1 MLDNQSAKG
10 TVFISLPPAYWERN
24 ASDMEIGEHTAALKA
39 GEVSLLGAVM
49 TGAAVMAPTASILFG
64 VALVAGVA
72 GSAVPL
78 IFLIAA
84 VGVLATGNTLARFA
98 RIWPSA
104 GSFVTFITRV
114 FGSTVGLAVGVAVL
128 LGWLVAYA
136 AVYVFIG
143 DFLAHDFFGGSR
155 GELTTSLLIIGFVAL
170 VLIPV
175 VRGVQLSV
183 RVSLIALLVEVALIV
198 VLGFSVL
205 VHGGAHGISLSAFAL
220 PDGGLKPIA
229 LGFAITVF
237 LFGGFEQPVPM
248 AEETR
253 NPRRNVPLAV
263 ILCIVGIGALYV
275 FASWFLVLAFGDGA
289 ALAQQADPI
298 HAAAA
303 RYAPW
308 LAPLVKWILL
318 SSFIGFGV
326 AANTAVSRIVFNTAR
341 EGLLPKQ
348 LGALHR
354 RHRTPAVAAFAFG
367 GAGMAIGLGSKLVAD
382 STAAVTLLST
392 VGSLLIISMYVLVNA
407 ALVVWWW
414 RERRA
419 SREHGV
425 VAHVVV
431 PVAGI
436 AVLASPYYYNL
447 KPGQPS
453 PLDLVPWGLAL
464 LAAVAAGFTALV
476 RRRSPDLLA
485 TAGRVIAGEADAS
498 TVPEVGVAST
508 VGS

>member
-1 MLDNQSAKG
+1 
-10 TVFISLPPAYWERN
+10 
-24 ASDMEIGEHTAALKA
+24 MEIGERAEALKT

-49 TGAAVMAPTASILFG
+49 TGAAVMAPAASILFG

-84 VGVLATGNTLARFA
+84 IGVLATGNTLARFA
-98 RIWPSA
+98 RVWPSA

-143 DFLAHDFFGGSR
+143 DFLAHDFFGGADDD
-155 GELTTSLLIIGFVAL
+155 LTTSLLIVGFVAIAL
-170 VLIPV
+170 VPV
-175 VRGVQLSV
+175 VRGVRLSV
-183 RVSLIALLVEVALIV
+183 RVSLIALLVEVAVIAV
-198 VLGFSVL
+198 IGVSVL
-205 VHGGAHGISLSAFAL
+205 VQGGADGISLSPFSL
-220 PDGGLKPIA
+220 PDGGLEPIA

-263 ILCIVGIGALYV
+263 VLCIVGIGALYV
-275 FASWFLVLAFGDGA
+275 FAAWFLVLAFGDGA

-298 HAAAA
+298 HAAADE
-303 RYAPW
+303 YASW
-308 LAPLVKWILL
+308 LAPLVKWVLL
-318 SSFIGFGV
+318 SSFLGFAV

-341 EGLLPKQ
+341 EGLLPKP

-354 RHRTPAVAAFAFG
+354 RHGTPAVAAFAFA
-367 GAGMAIGLGSKLVAD
+367 GAGVAIGVGSKLVAD
-382 STAAVTLLST
+382 GADAVTLLS
-392 VGSLLIISMYVLVNA
+392 LDANA

-419 SREHGV
+419 GREHGA

-431 PVAGI
+431 PLAGI

-464 LAAVAAGFTALV
+464 LAAVAVGFTALV
-476 RRRSPDLLA
+476 RRRNPEHLA
-485 TAGRVIAGEADAS
+485 TAGRVCAGEADAA
-498 TVPEVGVAST
+498 TAPDAAVARA

>member
-1 MLDNQSAKG
+1 
-10 TVFISLPPAYWERN
+10 
-24 ASDMEIGEHTAALKA
+24 MEIGERPEALKT

-49 TGAAVMAPTASILFG
+49 TGAAVMAPAASILFG
-64 VALVAGVA
+64 VALLAGVA

-84 VGVLATGNTLARFA
+84 IGVLATGNTLARFA

-114 FGSTVGLAVGVAVL
+114 FGSTVGLAVAVAVL

-143 DFLAHDFFGGSR
+143 DFLASDFFGAPGSDV
-155 GELTTSLLIIGFVAL
+155 TTSLLMIGFVAVVL
-170 VLIPV
+170 VPV
-175 VRGVQLSV
+175 VLGVQLSV
-183 RVSLIALLVEVALIV
+183 RVALIALAVEVAVIAV
-198 VLGFSVL
+198 IGVSVL
-205 VHGGAHGISLSAFAL
+205 VQGGAEGISLSPFSL
-220 PDGGLKPIA
+220 PDGGFEPIA

-275 FASWFLVLAFGDGA
+275 FAAWFLVLAFGDGA
-289 ALAQQADPI
+289 TLASQADPI
-298 HAAAA
+298 HAAADE
-303 RYAPW
+303 YASW
-308 LAPLVKWILL
+308 LAPLVKWVLL
-318 SSFIGFGV
+318 SSFLGFGV
-326 AANTAVSRIVFNTAR
+326 AAITAVSRIVFNTAR
-341 EGLLPKQ
+341 EGLLPKP
-348 LGALHR
+348 LDRLHGR
-354 RHRTPAVAAFAFG
+354 NRTPVVAAIAFA
-367 GAGMAIGLGSKLVAD
+367 GAGLAIGVGSKLVAD
-382 STAAVTLLST
+382 SLKAVTLLST

-419 SREHGV
+419 GREHSV
-425 VAHVVV
+425 VGHVVV
-431 PVAGI
+431 PLAGI

-453 PLDLVPWGLAL
+453 PLDLVPWGLAIL
-464 LAAVAAGFTALV
+464 VAIAAGVTVLV
-476 RRRSPDLLA
+476 RRRSPEHLA
-485 TAGRVIAGEADAS
+485 TAGRVFAGEADAA
-498 TVPEVGVAST
+498 TAPDVAVAGVA
-508 VGS
+508 GS

>member
-1 MLDNQSAKG
+1 
-10 TVFISLPPAYWERN
+10 
-24 ASDMEIGEHTAALKA
+24 MEIGERAGALKT

-49 TGAAVMAPTASILFG
+49 TGAAVMAPAASILFG

-114 FGSTVGLAVGVAVL
+114 FGSTVGLGVGVAVL

-136 AVYVFIG
+136 GVYVFVG
-143 DFLAHDFFGGSR
+143 DFLANDFFGGAGS
-155 GELTTSLLIIGFVAL
+155 GLTTSLLIVGFVAIVL
-170 VLIPV
+170 VPV

-183 RVSLIALLVEVALIV
+183 RVSLIALLVEVAV
-198 VLGFSVL
+198 VVAIGVSVL
-205 VHGGAHGISLSAFAL
+205 VQGGADGISLSPFSL
-220 PDGGLKPIA
+220 PHGGLEPIA
-229 LGFAITVF
+229 LGFAITIF

-263 ILCIVGIGALYV
+263 VLCIVGIGALYV

-289 ALAQQADPI
+289 ALAKQADPI
-298 HAAAA
+298 HAAADG
-303 RYAPW
+303 YASW
-308 LAPLVKWILL
+308 LAPLVKWVLL
-318 SSFIGFGV
+318 SSFLGFGV

-341 EGLLPKQ
+341 EGLLPKP
-348 LGALHR
+348 LAALHGR
-354 RHRTPAVAAFAFG
+354 YGTPATAAFSFA
-367 GAGMAIGLGSKLVAD
+367 GAGVAIGVGSKLVAD
-382 STAAVTLLST
+382 STEAVTLLST

-419 SREHGV
+419 GREHGV

-431 PVAGI
+431 PLAGI

-453 PLDLVPWGLAL
+453 PLNLVPWGLAL
-464 LAAVAAGFTALV
+464 LVALAASFTALV
-476 RRRSPDLLA
+476 RRRSPEHLA
-485 TAGRVIAGEADAS
+485 TAGRVLAGEADSA
-498 TVPEVGVAST
+498 TAPDVAVASA
-508 VGS
+508 VIS

>member
-1 MLDNQSAKG
+1 
-10 TVFISLPPAYWERN
+10 
-24 ASDMEIGEHTAALKA
+24 MEIGERAGALRS

-49 TGAAVMAPTASILFG
+49 TGAAVMAPAASILFG

-84 VGVLATGNTLARFA
+84 IAVLATGNTLARFA

-114 FGSTVGLAVGVAVL
+114 FGSTAGLAVGVAVL

-143 DFLAHDFFGGSR
+143 DFLAHDFFGGAD
-155 GELTTSLLIIGFVAL
+155 GDLTTSLLMIGFVAIVL
-170 VLIPV
+170 VPV

-183 RVSLIALLVEVALIV
+183 RVSLVALLVEVAV
-198 VLGFSVL
+198 VVVIGVSVL
-205 VHGGAHGISLSAFAL
+205 VQGGADGISLSPFSL
-220 PDGGLKPIA
+220 PHGGLEPIA

-263 ILCIVGIGALYV
+263 VLCIVGIGALYV

-298 HAAAA
+298 HAAADG
-303 RYAPW
+303 YASW
-308 LAPLVKWILL
+308 LAPLVKWVLL
-318 SSFIGFGV
+318 SSFLGFGV

-341 EGLLPKQ
+341 EGLLPKP
-348 LGALHR
+348 LDALHP
-354 RHRTPAVAAFAFG
+354 RHGTPAVAAFAFA
-367 GAGMAIGLGSKLVAD
+367 GAGVAIAVGSKLVAD
-382 STAAVTLLST
+382 SADAVTLLST

-419 SREHGV
+419 GRGHGV

-431 PVAGI
+431 PLAGI

-464 LAAVAAGFTALV
+464 LAAVAAAFTALV
-476 RRRSPDLLA
+476 RRRSPERLA
-485 TAGRVIAGEADAS
+485 SAGRLLAGEADAANAPD
-498 TVPEVGVAST
+498 VAVASAA
-508 VGS
+508 GS

>member
-1 MLDNQSAKG
+1 
-10 TVFISLPPAYWERN
+10 
-24 ASDMEIGEHTAALKA
+24 MEIGEHPAALRA

-49 TGAAVMAPTASILFG
+49 TGAAVMAPSASILFG

-98 RIWPSA
+98 SIWPSA

-114 FGSTVGLAVGVAVL
+114 FGSTAGLAVGGAVL

-143 DFLAHDFFGGSR
+143 DFVAHDFFGG
-155 GELTTSLLIIGFVAL
+155 GHDGVATSLLIIGFVAV

-175 VRGVQLSV
+175 VRGVRLSV
-183 RVSLIALLVEVALIV
+183 RVSLIALLVEVAVIL

-205 VHGGAHGISLSAFAL
+205 AHGGAHGVSLRPFAF

-248 AEETR
+248 AEEAR
-253 NPRRNVPLAV
+253 NPRRTVPLAV

-289 ALAQQADPI
+289 VLAQQSDPI

-303 RYAPW
+303 RYASW
-308 LAPLVKWILL
+308 LAPLVKWVLL

-326 AANTAVSRIVFNTAR
+326 AANTAVSRILFNTAR
-341 EGLLPKQ
+341 EGLLPKS
-348 LGALHR
+348 LGALHP
-354 RHRTPAVAAFAFG
+354 RHQTPAVAAFAFAASG
-367 GAGMAIGLGSKLVAD
+367 VALALGSKLFAD
-382 STAAVTLLST
+382 TTAAVTLLST

-419 SREHGV
+419 GHQHGI

-436 AVLASPYYYNL
+436 VVLASPYYYNL

-476 RRRSPDLLA
+476 RRRSPHLLA
-485 TAGRVIAGEADAS
+485 TAGRVIAGEADAAN
-498 TVPEVGVAST
+498 VPEAGIAGT
-508 VGS
+508 VRS